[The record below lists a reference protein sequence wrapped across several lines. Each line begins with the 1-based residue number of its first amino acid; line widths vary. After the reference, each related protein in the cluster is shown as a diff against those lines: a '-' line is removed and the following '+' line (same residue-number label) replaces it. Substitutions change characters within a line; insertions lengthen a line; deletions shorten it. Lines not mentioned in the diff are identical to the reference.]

1 LVPEHE
7 DPERTSTVISQ
18 RMGRLLSAVGALL
31 LIGGLF
37 ATWYHVDRPGGFV
50 ESANGFDTF
59 TRLRLVILAGA
70 IVLLLSAIVRQTQ
83 AVLIVRT
90 LIGVVL
96 GILIL
101 RRVVTPPELADP
113 VTSQFGVLIGLVGAV
128 CAVFGGIVDTG
139 REVTGRRSD
148 KAFWRPSAEAGADDP
163 PSDRR
168 PRFTRPKDQH
178 GQGGIVD
185 STAEEI

>member
-1 LVPEHE
+1 
-7 DPERTSTVISQ
+7 
-18 RMGRLLSAVGALL
+18 MGRLLSAVGALL

-37 ATWYHVDRPGGFV
+37 ATWYHIDRAGGFV

-70 IVLLLSAIVRQTQ
+70 IVLLLSAIVRQSRG
-83 AVLIVRT
+83 VLIART
-90 LIGVVL
+90 VIGVVL

-101 RRVVTPPELADP
+101 RRVVSPPDLADP
-113 VTSQFGVLIGLVGAV
+113 VASQYGVLVGLVGAV

-139 REVTGRRSD
+139 REVAGRRPD
-148 KAFWRPSAEAGADDP
+148 VAFWRPSAEIGAGDP
-163 PSDRR
+163 PPDRSA
-168 PRFTRPKDQH
+168 RFTRPKDPR

>member
-1 LVPEHE
+1 
-7 DPERTSTVISQ
+7 VISE

-37 ATWYHVDRPGGFV
+37 ATWYHIDRPGGFV

-83 AVLIVRT
+83 AVLIART

-101 RRVVTPPELADP
+101 RRVVSPPELADP
-113 VTSQFGVLIGLVGAV
+113 VTSQYGVLVGLAGAV

-139 REVTGRRSD
+139 REVAGRYPD
-148 KAFWRPSAEAGADDP
+148 AAFWRPSAEVGAGDP
-163 PSDRR
+163 PPDRTT
-168 PRFTRPKDQH
+168 RFTRPKDPR